1 MVTTTELHSTEYKDF
16 SLKKKRLS
24 QMIIILA
31 VVSPEFPVLLTS
43 PASAHISLQ
52 ALAEIL

>member
-1 MVTTTELHSTEYKDF
+1 
-16 SLKKKRLS
+16 
-24 QMIIILA
+24 MIIILA